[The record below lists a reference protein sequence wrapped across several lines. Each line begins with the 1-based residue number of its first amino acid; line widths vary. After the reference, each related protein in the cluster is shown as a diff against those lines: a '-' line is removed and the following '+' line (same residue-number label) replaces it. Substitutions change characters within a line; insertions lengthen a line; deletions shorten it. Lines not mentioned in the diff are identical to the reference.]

1 MSERIRRITER
12 NRLGRHIE
20 HDERSKGFAIARLAT
35 APKSVSFER
44 HCAPY
49 DQGEL
54 GSCTGNAMAGVLMS
68 DPFWKD
74 GRLLTESDAVR
85 LYSEATHLDN
95 IQGSYPPQDTGSSG
109 LGVAKAAK
117 KEGWIKGYEHAFGLD
132 DLIHGLSQRPGLLGI
147 YWYTSFDT
155 PLPSGECRLTPN
167 ASVRGGHEVQMF
179 RLDARQKR
187 VWCYQSWGDSWGG
200 LHNGTFWFSFK
211 TLERLLDQ
219 HGDATFPVVG

>member
-20 HDERSKGFAIARLAT
+20 HDERSKGFAVARLAT

-147 YWYTSFDT
+147 YWYTSFDS
-155 PLPSGECRLTPN
+155 PLASGELNR
-167 ASVRGGHEVQMF
+167 SF
-179 RLDARQKR
+179 ARQ
-187 VWCYQSWGDSWGG
+187 GADP
-200 LHNGTFWFSFK
+200 
-211 TLERLLDQ
+211 
-219 HGDATFPVVG
+219 ATSAVPRTG